1 VVNGRQRAPILP
13 EIPTAVEAGF
23 PALELDGLVGLFGP
37 RGISQELRE
46 KIAADVISAAADP
59 AIATRLAGTAQ
70 VLNPGGPKEFAADIE
85 RQRAQNAA
93 IAQAIGLKPK

>member
-1 VVNGRQRAPILP
+1 
-13 EIPTAVEAGF
+13 
-23 PALELDGLVGLFGP
+23 
-37 RGISQELRE
+37 
-46 KIAADVISAAADP
+46 
-59 AIATRLAGTAQ
+59 